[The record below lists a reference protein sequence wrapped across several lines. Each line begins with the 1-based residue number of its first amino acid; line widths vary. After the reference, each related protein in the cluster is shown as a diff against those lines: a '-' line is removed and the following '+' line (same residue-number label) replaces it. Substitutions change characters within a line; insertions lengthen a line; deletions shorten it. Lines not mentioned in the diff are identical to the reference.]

1 MDRKSNPFTVAFG
14 TKPKQFI
21 SRYQQMDE
29 IIDTFSADTPSVPL
43 YMLTGVRGSGKTTL
57 MSAVSEY
64 FRKSKEWIVIGLNI
78 NSKDLL
84 LSLTSALYD
93 EPLFMPL
100 ITETKIDLSV
110 LGIGVSIE
118 KAHKYSDTTNAIR
131 QLLKIAK
138 KLNKRVLLAIDDVT
152 NNENMREFCSAF
164 TMFISEGYPL
174 FLLMTG
180 LYENIFELQN
190 EKSLTFLLR
199 APRIEMNSLN
209 IGAIADSYK
218 TVFKIDDEKAMK
230 MAKKTKGY
238 SYAFQV
244 LGYMT
249 WLYIGE
255 ESEEQIEKRVMD
267 YLGEYSY
274 LKIWYELSEKDK
286 EIIFAMAKNNLTTIK
301 DIRDKVNLNSNA
313 FSVYR
318 NRLIRKGI
326 LISEGYGQ
334 LKFVLPYF
342 SEFVINQVY

>member
-1 MDRKSNPFTVAFG
+1 MDRKRNPFTVAFG
-14 TKPKQFI
+14 TKPRQFI

-29 IIDTFSADTPSVPL
+29 IIDTFTADTPNVPL

-57 MSAVSEY
+57 MSAVADD
-64 FRKSKEWIVIGLNI
+64 FRKNKDWIVIGLNI
-78 NSKDLL
+78 NSDNLL
-84 LSLTSALYD
+84 LSLAAALYD
-93 EPLFMPL
+93 EPLLATL
-100 ITETKIDLSV
+100 IMDAKIDLSI

-118 KAHKYSDTTNAIR
+118 KAHKYSDATSAIR

-138 KLNKRVLLAIDDVT
+138 KLNKRILLTIDDVT
-152 NNENMREFCSAF
+152 NNQSMREFCTAF
-164 TMFISEGYPL
+164 MMFVSEGYPL

-199 APRIEMNSLN
+199 APRIEMTSLN

-218 TVFKIDDEKAMK
+218 SVFNIDDEKALK
-230 MAKKTKGY
+230 MAKKTNGY

-249 WLYIGE
+249 WLYIDE

-286 EIIFAMAKNNLTTIK
+286 EIIYTMAKNNLSTIK
-301 DIRDKVNLNSNA
+301 DIRDKVTLNSNA

-318 NRLIRKGI
+318 NRLIRKGL

-342 SEFVINQVY
+342 KEFVINQDY

>member
-1 MDRKSNPFTVAFG
+1 MDRRKNPFTIAFG
-14 TKPKQFI
+14 TKPKQLI
-21 SRYQQMDE
+21 ARYQQMDE
-29 IIDTFSADTPSVPL
+29 IIDSFSADTPSVPL

-57 MSAVSEY
+57 MAAVSDE
-64 FRKSKEWIVIGLNI
+64 FRKNNDWVVMSLNV

-84 LSLTSALYD
+84 LSFAAGLYD
-93 EPLFMPL
+93 EPLFSPSIIEAKL
-100 ITETKIDLSV
+100 DLSV
-110 LGIGVSIE
+110 LGIGVSIQ
-118 KAHKYSDTTNAIR
+118 KAHKFSDVTTAIK
-131 QLLKIAK
+131 QLLKIVK
-138 KLNKRVLLAIDDVT
+138 KLNKRILITIDDVT
-152 NNENMREFCSAF
+152 NNQGMREFCSAF
-164 TMFISEGYPL
+164 TMFVSQGYPL

-218 TVFKIDDEKAMK
+218 SVFAISNEKALQ

-249 WLYIGE
+249 WLYFGE
-255 ESEEQIEKRVMD
+255 DEKQIEKRVMD

-286 EIIFAMAKNNLTTIK
+286 EILAVMAKENLYTIK
-301 DIRDKVNLNSNA
+301 DIREIVKLESNA

-318 NRLIRKGI
+318 NRLIRKGL
-326 LISEGYGQ
+326 LISVSYGK
-334 LKFVLPYF
+334 LEFVLPYF
-342 SEFVINQVY
+342 KEFILNQDY